1 MRLETCSSEPKSG
14 LRYSVRVSARAKR
27 CIIKIWSASS
37 VEVVV
42 PGDFDRSRI
51 GQIMEE
57 QMDRIIHKQE
67 KLRLL
72 EMQYK
77 PEIITLKSVSET
89 WEVSYAYGTT
99 GGVRIVEQ
107 DESNLSVLGCQ
118 SDIRS
123 TGSALNAWVYQ
134 KANCI
139 LPKWIETLN
148 SELCLTYNRITI
160 RRQKTLWGS
169 CSGKQNINLNQNL
182 LFLPSH
188 MVDYVLL
195 HELSHLEQLNHSR
208 AFWDLLESRFKGS
221 RSMRDRMKMA
231 DSLVPTWART

>member
-1 MRLETCSSEPKSG
+1 MRLEACIGETKSG

-57 QMDRIIHKQE
+57 QTDRIIHKQE

-77 PEIITLKSVSET
+77 PSMITLKSVNET
-89 WEVSYAYGTT
+89 WDVSYGYGTI

-118 SDIRS
+118 SDIGS
-123 TGSALNAWVYQ
+123 TVRALNAWVYQ
-134 KANCI
+134 KANRI

-221 RSMRDRMKMA
+221 RSMRDHMKMA